1 MNIKNHI
8 LFLYDGGLNP
18 LDADLAELRKRRAF
32 SGCILILNPVTY
44 LMMLLNWQL
53 DSSSENLLI
62 ASGLIVINLSVYVQ
76 AFFNQRFWAANL
88 TLLVYWLVI
97 IRLLSLY
104 GLIGTHIF
112 WLFPIAPMAILL
124 TGTRAGWYWCLIC
137 ILTLFSVWLLEANN
151 FITIEYSLTNI
162 VNQARNTNSG
172 FVFAGD
178 GSIIIVVLTAATTFF
193 KHSQTVAETMLKNT
207 VASLRQEV
215 KIRRLAERTATDSEK
230 AKTAFLAAMGHE
242 LRTPLNGIIGASRI
256 LNEAEDISER
266 QKFND
271 VILQSSET
279 LLELINNVMDISSLE
294 SGKVILERR
303 AINLRSFIAKTLF
316 PFVFQSISK
325 DIDIRHE
332 IANDLPELI
341 LGDPTRLRQ
350 IIINLIGNAIKFT
363 HSGSVSLIL
372 DRETD
377 QLKMRVLDTG
387 MAYPKPFKLNYLSPM
402 FRPT

>member
-1 MNIKNHI
+1 
-8 LFLYDGGLNP
+8 
-18 LDADLAELRKRRAF
+18 
-32 SGCILILNPVTY
+32 
-44 LMMLLNWQL
+44 
-53 DSSSENLLI
+53 
-62 ASGLIVINLSVYVQ
+62 
-76 AFFNQRFWAANL
+76 
-88 TLLVYWLVI
+88 
-97 IRLLSLY
+97 
-104 GLIGTHIF
+104 
-112 WLFPIAPMAILL
+112 MAILL

-303 AINLRSFIAKTLF
+303 AINLRSFIAKTLS

-350 IIINLIGNAIKFT
+350 FIINLIGNAIKFT